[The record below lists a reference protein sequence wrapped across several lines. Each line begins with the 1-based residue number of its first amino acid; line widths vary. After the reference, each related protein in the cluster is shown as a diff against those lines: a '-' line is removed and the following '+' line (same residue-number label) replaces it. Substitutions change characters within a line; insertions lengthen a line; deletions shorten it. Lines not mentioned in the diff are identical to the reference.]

1 MRFTR
6 VLISGLLACFV
17 SAHANEPADRVL
29 VVLPDAMREHMLSN
43 MRDHL
48 KAISEIQ
55 TALGT
60 GDFQRAADIAEQRI
74 GLSSLGAHGAAH
86 MAPFMPKEMQ
96 DIGSRMHSS
105 ASQFA
110 LVAQEAGADG
120 NVQRAIGSL
129 SAITNQCVACHAAFR
144 VR

>member
-1 MRFTR
+1 MRYR
-6 VLISGLLACFV
+6 LIMTLGLLACFV

-29 VVLPDAMREHMLSN
+29 VVLPDAMRDHMLSN

-48 KAISEIQ
+48 KAVSEIQ

>member
-1 MRFTR
+1 MRFSR
-6 VLISGLLACFV
+6 VLIPGLLACFV

-29 VVLPDAMREHMLSN
+29 VVLPDAMRDHMLSN

-129 SAITNQCVACHAAFR
+129 SAITNQCVACHSAFR